1 MSAALR
7 ASTIALIVSLV
18 GIGYLAV
25 RRVRLPLGQ
34 RLIVL
39 FAEFGLGIAVV
50 LLELLAH
57 GTIRVGRR
65 DRPGSATMSPWQ
77 NACGSRARAG
87 RDSPA

>member
-1 MSAALR
+1 MATWPGHLPSEAR
-7 ASTIALIVSLV
+7 GIALIISPAA
-18 GIGYLAV
+18 IGYLAV

-57 GTIRVGRR
+57 G
-65 DRPGSATMSPWQ
+65 
-77 NACGSRARAG
+77 
-87 RDSPA
+87 

>member
-1 MSAALR
+1 MISVSTRALAVIGLPMIFVGLAGVGVWEVTAALR

-18 GIGYLAV
+18 AIGYLAV

-57 GTIRVGRR
+57 G
-65 DRPGSATMSPWQ
+65 
-77 NACGSRARAG
+77 
-87 RDSPA
+87 

>member
-1 MSAALR
+1 MGDVRRLR

-34 RLIVL
+34 RPIVL
-39 FAEFGLGIAVV
+39 FAEFVLGIAVV

-57 GTIRVGRR
+57 
-65 DRPGSATMSPWQ
+65 S
-77 NACGSRARAG
+77 
-87 RDSPA
+87 